1 MREVKH
7 QNQTQKDRNVE
18 TSRPITKK
26 QTKNKNKKIVINMLR
41 GILYKIDNMQKQI
54 SHVSRE
60 MKSLKKN

>member
-1 MREVKH
+1 MLKLADPSLRNK
-7 QNQTQKDRNVE
+7 QK
-18 TSRPITKK
+18 TK
-26 QTKNKNKKIVINMLR
+26 TKKIVINMLR